1 MFTMQQP
8 YLQSFDLNY
17 INKCYVW
24 CNLYL
29 IKCYTWDMYF
39 LWILTNLKR
48 KVLQLLLGT
57 WALVV
62 TELRKWYT
70 QKISGYVTERHNF
83 CWSKY
88 LSFLSG
94 IVLSD
99 KVYKQNRILYT
110 LKQEIFAAF

>member
-1 MFTMQQP
+1 MQQP

-17 INKCYVW
+17 VNKCYVW
-24 CNLYL
+24 CNLYP

-99 KVYKQNRILYT
+99 KLYKQNRILYT

>member
-1 MFTMQQP
+1 MQQP

-17 INKCYVW
+17 VNKCYVW
-24 CNLYL
+24 CNLYP

-48 KVLQLLLGT
+48 KVLKLPLGR

>member
-8 YLQSFDLNY
+8 YLRSFDLNY
-17 INKCYVW
+17 VNKCYVW
-24 CNLYL
+24 CNLYP

-94 IVLSD
+94 IVLSG

>member
-1 MFTMQQP
+1 
-8 YLQSFDLNY
+8 
-17 INKCYVW
+17 
-24 CNLYL
+24 
-29 IKCYTWDMYF
+29 MYF

-48 KVLQLLLGT
+48 KVLKLPLGRG
-57 WALVV
+57 ALVV

-70 QKISGYVTERHNF
+70 QKISGYVTERQNF
-83 CWSKY
+83 CWLKY

>member
-1 MFTMQQP
+1 MQQP

-17 INKCYVW
+17 VNKCYVW
-24 CNLYL
+24 CNLYP